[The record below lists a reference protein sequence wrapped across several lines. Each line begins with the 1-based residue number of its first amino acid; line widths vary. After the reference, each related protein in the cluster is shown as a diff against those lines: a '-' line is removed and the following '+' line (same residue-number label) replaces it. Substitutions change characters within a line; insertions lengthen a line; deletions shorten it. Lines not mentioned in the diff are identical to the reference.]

1 MILARYA
8 ESLFWAGRQLE
19 RIESTARL
27 VDLTARNAM
36 HHSLGEVSAEWRHLV
51 ELVGLDQTFD
61 EHYAVTDSVTVTDFL
76 FDDPDNPGSVCS
88 VVGQLRENIRTARDR
103 LPVELW
109 EEVNRLHLAFAN
121 RQHTH
126 PATAQDPEIHATVR
140 RHCQAISGVIEEAMP
155 RDEGHAFLVI
165 GRSLERANWCT
176 RALRFDWDRTEDP
189 ATLLRS
195 VSALQA
201 YRRHAGYVADRVSIA
216 SYLLGEPDMPRS
228 VVTCVARA
236 EERLEDLGTSSRGIV
251 LARRLAGR
259 LRSDLEY
266 ADLTEELDTRGLQM
280 LLDIE
285 ADLLRLGQVM
295 ADQAFDPA
303 QGVGLQTTF
312 VRPGTGDERS

>member
-8 ESLFWAGRQLE
+8 EALFWAGRQLE

-27 VDLTARNAM
+27 VDLTGRNAM
-36 HHSLGEVSAEWRHLV
+36 HHSLGEVAAEWRHLV

-61 EHYAVTDSVTVTDFL
+61 EHYAVTDAVSVTDFL

-103 LPVELW
+103 LPVEIW
-109 EEVNRLHLAFAN
+109 EEVNRLHLAFAT
-121 RQHTH
+121 RQNFH
-126 PATAQDPEIHATVR
+126 PSMPQDPEIHATVR

-165 GRSLERANWCT
+165 GRNLERATCCT
-176 RALRFDWDRTEDP
+176 RALRFAWDRDEDP

-195 VSALQA
+195 VAALQA
-201 YRRHAGYVADRVSIA
+201 YRRHAGYDADRVSIT
-216 SYLLGEPDMPRS
+216 SYLLGEPKMPRS
-228 VVTCVARA
+228 VLTCIERA
-236 EERLEDLGTSSRGIV
+236 EWRLDDLGNSSRGIV
-251 LARRLAGR
+251 VARRLAGR

-266 ADLTEELDTRGLQM
+266 GDMPAELEERGVEV
-280 LLDIE
+280 LLGIE
-285 ADLLRLGQVM
+285 ADLLRLGRVM

-312 VRPGTGDERS
+312 VRPGTDNEE